1 MEFLYI
7 IKPHKENFA
16 ETMTDE
22 EARVMG
28 IHFAYLQQ
36 KLKEGKLIMAGPVLT
51 GEFGVTVIETES
63 EDEAREFMNNDPAVV
78 NGVVTPTLYPYRVS
92 LLRGRND

>member
-1 MEFLYI
+1 MEFVYI
-7 IKPHKENFA
+7 IRPYKDNFA

-22 EARVMG
+22 DARIMG

-51 GEFGVTVIETES
+51 GEFGIAVLETET
-63 EDEAREFMNNDPAVV
+63 EDEAREIMNNDPAVV
-78 NGVVTPTLYPYRVS
+78 NGIVTPALYPYRVS
-92 LLRGRND
+92 LLRGRDT